1 MHLSETLEQ
10 TRPGLLGRIQTAIQN
25 QSLNQRTRQH
35 YLHWIAR
42 FVIFCDS
49 KTPESLDTADQQLF
63 LHYLQDRAQVSRAK
77 LNQASQALGFFF
89 EKVLGKPAGDASR
102 SAPLPT

>member
-1 MHLSETLEQ
+1 MHLSEALEQ

-42 FVIFCDS
+42 FVMFCDS
-49 KTPESLDTADQQLF
+49 KAPESLDAEDQQLF
-63 LHYLQDRAQVSRAK
+63 LHHLQDRAQVSRAK
-77 LNQASQALGFFF
+77 LNQASQALVFFF
-89 EKVLGKPAGDASR
+89 EQVLGKPAGEGTR
-102 SAPLPT
+102 SLPLPA